1 MNTWNILRAAGIG
14 AYLMLWASVTWGLM
28 STTQIF
34 GKKISKQTNIAFHQA
49 FSTCGLLL
57 LAAHLGFLLADS
69 FMPFTWLDL
78 IVPMRASYRPLGVA
92 LGIGAMFVMI
102 LGVLGTSWGRK
113 LIGTKWWRRMHSL
126 SVPAFTLALV
136 HGLMTGTDTRRPA
149 MFWMYVAT
157 AAVLLFLLVVRALT
171 VGERPQRAKLP
182 EGVVRRTPASAI
194 PVAEPVAAAVAPT
207 ALPATL
213 PPPPPAVAE
222 PEPERG
228 ELPAAASITTDR
240 GAHPRRSPW
249 AATQP
254 VPIVFVRSELAA
266 APPTYRIV
274 NRAGEHT
281 GPPPETPRIGRPS
294 NGDHTAQV
302 IRVATDRYASN
313 GPANGDPHVSANGHA
328 DDDGHPSPEGEVLT
342 LAGSTHPGH
351 APQPHPKTRS
361 PDRRAC

>member
-28 STTQIF
+28 STTSIF

-78 IVPMRASYRPLGVA
+78 IVPMRATYRPLGVA

-113 LIGTKWWRRMHSL
+113 VIGTKWWRRTHSL

-182 EGVVRRTPASAI
+182 DGVVRRTPASAI
-194 PVAEPVAAAVAPT
+194 PVAEPVAAAVVPT

-213 PPPPPAVAE
+213 PAPPPAR
-222 PEPERG
+222 PEPDQQE
-228 ELPAAASITTDR
+228 ELPAAASIATDR
-240 GAHPRRSPW
+240 GAHRRRSPW

-254 VPIVFVRSELAA
+254 VPIVFVQSELAA
-266 APPTYRIV
+266 APPSYRIV
-274 NRAGEHT
+274 NRADEHT
-281 GPPPETPRIGRPS
+281 GPPPEAPRIGRPS
-294 NGDHTAQV
+294 NDDHTAQV
-302 IRVATDRYASN
+302 IPITAGRHTSN
-313 GPANGDPHVSANGHA
+313 GTATSHA
-328 DDDGHPSPEGEVLT
+328 TGNGHPSPEGEVLL
-342 LAGSTHPGH
+342 LAGGTHRGH

-361 PDRRAC
+361 PDRRAL